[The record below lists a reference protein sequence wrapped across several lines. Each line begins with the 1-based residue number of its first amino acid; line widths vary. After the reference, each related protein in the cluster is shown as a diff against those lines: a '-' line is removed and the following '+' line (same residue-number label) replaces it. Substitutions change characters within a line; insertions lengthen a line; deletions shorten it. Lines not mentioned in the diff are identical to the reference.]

1 MDVRQRVWAP
11 HSVEGYQMGVIVDV
25 GADTLS
31 VEPLEAS
38 GLVSMN
44 NVSVYLVLSLPT
56 RTFKFVSTPL
66 LIRTVSIWYQLEYT
80 AS

>member
-1 MDVRQRVWAP
+1 MRSLFRTQAVRHVELAWRAQPQMDLRQRVWAP

-38 GLVSMN
+38 GLVSI
-44 NVSVYLVLSLPT
+44 SLLS
-56 RTFKFVSTPL
+56 
-66 LIRTVSIWYQLEYT
+66 
-80 AS
+80 A

>member
-1 MDVRQRVWAP
+1 MDLRQRVWAP

-38 GLVSMN
+38 GLVSI
-44 NVSVYLVLSLPT
+44 SLLS
-56 RTFKFVSTPL
+56 
-66 LIRTVSIWYQLEYT
+66 I
-80 AS
+80 

>member
-1 MDVRQRVWAP
+1 MDVDQRVSVWAP

-44 NVSVYLVLSLPT
+44 NVSVYFNS
-56 RTFKFVSTPL
+56 RTF
-66 LIRTVSIWYQLEYT
+66 
-80 AS
+80 